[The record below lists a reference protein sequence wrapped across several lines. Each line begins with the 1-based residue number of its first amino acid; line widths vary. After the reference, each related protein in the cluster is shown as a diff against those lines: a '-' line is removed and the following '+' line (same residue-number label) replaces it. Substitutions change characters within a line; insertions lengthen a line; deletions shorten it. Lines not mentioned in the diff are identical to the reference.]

1 MGRRGPRHGTFGS
14 GGGGGPGFRQGGG
27 NNNGAGG
34 SGSRNQAPPPPAP
47 PAKPSI
53 VTERHPPVNGPVPGH
68 ASVGSQYILEHQL
81 RQMQR
86 DVGCDPTREDNYRL
100 QGVQLIDSVRQALR
114 LPVKTFATACTYYHK
129 FRLHFKD
136 AEYNYQDAALSALF
150 VACKVEDTIKKSRDL
165 LCAAHNIKNPDKPTT
180 PDDKIFDRQSAVIIG
195 LDRLILQTIGF
206 DFRARHPQKLLVKL
220 IRAVVPSE
228 DDSDFL
234 AVAYPMSIDMY
245 KTFAPIKQTS
255 FTMAIAVIELTA
267 RALKKHVDRVRHLTS
282 SGKCKYHSSRAC
294 VVETLLDLLDLYTQF
309 SKSTQVG
316 SLFRLDDFINI
327 KIQINQE
334 VADDPG
340 LHRTAS
346 YCETCAPDEGD
357 MHGGSMLLTP
367 GSARSPGTAG
377 SLQGTGTGN
386 GGVPAKLNPMKNG
399 ETLRFLFDANALRQ
413 EKAKV
418 AEYFKEEYTEEM
430 VEVEELMPEPTR
442 GGEGGGIG
450 QQQNS
455 GGSDHH
461 VQSKSSRNHNRHH
474 GSSRRERNNN
484 HIQAGGHGDS
494 GWGPY
499 RRNRNNQDRHKARKS
514 GGHY

>member
-1 MGRRGPRHGTFGS
+1 MVRRGPRHGGFE
-14 GGGGGPGFRQGGG
+14 GGGGFRQGGG
-27 NNNGAGG
+27 HNNGQAGG
-34 SGSRNQAPPPPAP
+34 GGRYQAPMPQ
-47 PAKPSI
+47 AKPSI
-53 VTERHPPVNGPVPGH
+53 VTERHPPVRGPVPGFT
-68 ASVGSQYILEHQL
+68 SVGNQYILEHQL

-86 DVGCDPTREDNYRL
+86 DVGYDPTREDNYRL

-129 FRLHFKD
+129 FRLNFRD

-150 VACKVEDTIKKSRDL
+150 VACKVEDTIKKSRDV

-180 PDDKIFDRQSAVIIG
+180 SDDKIFDRQSAVIIG
-195 LDRLILQTIGF
+195 LDRLIFQTIGF

-220 IRAVVPSE
+220 IRALIAN
-228 DDSDFL
+228 DDDTDFL

-267 RALKKHVDRVRHLTS
+267 RLLRRQVERVRHFTS
-282 SGKCKYHSSRAC
+282 SNECDHHSSRAC

-309 SKSTQVG
+309 TKSTQVG
-316 SLFRLDDFINI
+316 SQFRLDDFINI

-357 MHGGSMLLTP
+357 VHGVSMLLTP
-367 GSARSPGTAG
+367 GSVQSPGTTG
-377 SLQGTGTGN
+377 PLSSTGTGS
-386 GGVPAKLNPMKNG
+386 GAAAAKLNPMKNG
-399 ETLRFLFDANALRQ
+399 ETLRFLFDPIALRQ
-413 EKAKV
+413 EKAEV
-418 AEYFKEEYTEEM
+418 AEYFKEEYTEEV
-430 VEVEELMPEPTR
+430 VEVEEPAPEPEPAR
-442 GGEGGGIG
+442 GGGGGGGGDTG
-450 QQQNS
+450 QHQNGNGNGNDYHS
-455 GGSDHH
+455 HIKGNRGQNQYHGP
-461 VQSKSSRNHNRHH
+461 SK
-474 GSSRRERNNN
+474 RERNNN
-484 HIQAGGHGDS
+484 HHQMGGNGDS

-499 RRNRNNQDRHKARKS
+499 RRSRNNQDRQKRRS